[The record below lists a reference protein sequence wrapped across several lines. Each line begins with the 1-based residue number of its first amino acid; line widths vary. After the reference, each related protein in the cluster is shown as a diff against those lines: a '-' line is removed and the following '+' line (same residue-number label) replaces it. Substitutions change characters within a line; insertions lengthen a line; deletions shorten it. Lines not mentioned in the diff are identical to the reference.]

1 MGNLVLLSGRK
12 NSQAQNYNFSE
23 KKVIYFKQKSTPF
36 RITKAVEEKD
46 KWTVDELKER
56 HQVLLN
62 DAMRIF
68 LSY

>member
-1 MGNLVLLSGRK
+1 
-12 NSQAQNYNFSE
+12 
-23 KKVIYFKQKSTPF
+23 VIYFKQKSTPF